1 MSTSNYPNDAAFRN
15 DMPTG
20 DSDGLVESNKLNIGF
35 LKMLG
40 GGSGPKKTT
49 RDGQPA
55 KRRGPKPD
63 AKPAL
68 TRRQELNRQAQR
80 THRERKE
87 QYIRTLEAE
96 YSRLRETHVVELNN
110 ARQQNQ
116 QQQEEIHLLRTEND
130 FLKQLLMAHN
140 IPFEAELNRAKATLA
155 ARKPSTSA
163 TEGYTAGSTTGS
175 HSTSQPSQPVFV
187 TTPPSSLSSPLSP
200 PSAGEQK
207 SRGDQYTTFPNNRY
221 HTSPTTHGPLDFS
234 SKVGNV
240 DAVSPYPG
248 IFEIDPQLGIDFIL
262 TLEAPCRDHT
272 EYLCRES
279 HKDVENESFFSGH
292 ALMASCPP
300 PSHIETVPEGNP
312 YPHQTYDLPTP
323 DLEKLLNLSKQ
334 LITDGQVTPIM
345 ILQSLKNHNQYHTL
359 TKEDIKTIIDTLNAK
374 VRCYGFGA
382 VVEDFEL
389 RDCLQ
394 GVLGAK
400 LYNGRHFPSRITE
413 DPIMYG

>member
-1 MSTSNYPNDAAFRN
+1 MSTSNYPNDATMP
-15 DMPTG
+15 DTPTG
-20 DSDGLVESNKLNIGF
+20 DSDGLAESSKLNIGF

-40 GGSGPKKTT
+40 GSSGPKKTT

-87 QYIRTLEAE
+87 QYIRTLEGE
-96 YSRLRETHVVELNN
+96 FSRLRETHVIELNN
-110 ARQQNQ
+110 TRQQNQ
-116 QQQEEIHLLRTEND
+116 QQYEEIQLLRTEND
-130 FLKQLLMAHN
+130 YLKQILAAHN
-140 IPFEAELNRAKATLA
+140 IPFEAALNRAKATLA

-163 TEGYTAGSTTGS
+163 TEAYTTGSTTGS
-175 HSTSQPSQPVFV
+175 HSTNYASRPVFV

-200 PSAGEQK
+200 PSAGEQNA
-207 SRGDQYTTFPNNRY
+207 SQYTTFPHNRY
-221 HTSPTTHGPLDFS
+221 HSSPTTHGVLDFS
-234 SKVGNV
+234 AKGDPVE
-240 DAVSPYPG
+240 AISPYPG
-248 IFEIDPQLGIDFIL
+248 IFEKEPQLGIDFIL

-300 PSHIETVPEGNP
+300 PSHIQTVPEGNQ

-323 DLEKLLNLSKQ
+323 DLEKLLNLSRQ

-345 ILQSLKNHNQYHTL
+345 ILQSLKNHNQYHSL
-359 TKEDIKTIIDTLNAK
+359 TKDDVKTIIDTLNAK

-382 VVEDFEL
+382 VIEDFEL

-394 GVLGAK
+394 GVLGTK
-400 LYNGRHFPSRITE
+400 LYNSRALPQRITE
-413 DPIMYG
+413 DPVMYA